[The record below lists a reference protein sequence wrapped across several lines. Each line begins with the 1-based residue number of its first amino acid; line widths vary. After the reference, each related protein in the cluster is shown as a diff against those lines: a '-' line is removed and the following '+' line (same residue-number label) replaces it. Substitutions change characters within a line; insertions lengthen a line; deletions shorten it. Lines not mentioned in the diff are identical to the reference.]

1 MNDNMIW
8 IIKNIKDG
16 RVVLKHKEFDRYY
29 VSGPI
34 KITDNIETE
43 LYTTRDLEQAYNV
56 LEAIKYLNY
65 RYCAGINANDWR
77 VVEAP
82 G

>member
-1 MNDNMIW
+1 MSW
-8 IIKNIKDG
+8 IVKNIKDG

-29 VSGPI
+29 VSDPI
-34 KITDNIETE
+34 MIADIETE
-43 LYTTRDLEQAYNV
+43 LYTTEDLGQAYEV
-56 LEAIKYLNY
+56 LEATKYHW
-65 RYCAGINANDWR
+65 AGINVDGWR

>member
-1 MNDNMIW
+1 MSW
-8 IIKNIKDG
+8 TVKNIKDG

-29 VSGPI
+29 VSDSI
-34 KITDNIETE
+34 MITDIETE
-43 LYTTRDLEQAYNV
+43 LYTTEDLEQAYEV
-56 LEAIKYLNY
+56 LEATKYHW
-65 RYCAGINANDWR
+65 AGINVNDWR